1 MRAPWN
7 AYTATGVPISAL
19 SKKSGMR
26 HRFPGTCA
34 GIISRSANRDETGK
48 SIQVCR
54 HGLTQG
60 LPCSVLAGKELIGG
74 DEVDGTEVDTDPVC
88 ERMAGDGVVRPCL
101 LCTYTSAS

>member
-1 MRAPWN
+1 M
-7 AYTATGVPISAL
+7 TDFSVI
-19 SKKSGMR
+19 GMKPER
-26 HRFPGTCA
+26 VF
-34 GIISRSANRDETGK
+34 
-48 SIQVCR
+48 QVCR

-101 LCTYTSAS
+101 LCTYMSAS